1 MRVRLT
7 LIVTLV
13 FGIALIGLS
22 IVLVNRV
29 ERALIDD
36 ARQYAIEELTAELT
50 GVPIGTEGE
59 GPVGIDTV
67 GYFDEDGN
75 PMSGAEVDALFSEA
89 FGPLEEGDAIIAGG
103 TMIPGGEGFAFDVVP
118 GSGDLV
124 VIPGDP
130 SIGIDPGEL
139 PPVTEIENSADRI
152 TLGVPVEIGDHTLIF
167 AVSRSLHPVAVN
179 LETISGAL
187 WWAIPLLTLLV
198 GLVTWIVVGWALRP
212 VRQMATDVDR
222 FSSTQLSSRVS
233 VPDND
238 DEIAHMARTVNG
250 MLDRIEA
257 SVIRQRQFVSDAS
270 HELRSPIATIGAEME
285 VAKAHPAATDWE
297 RSSDVVLA
305 EQRRLGALVDDLLLL
320 SRFDEGATR
329 DTVEVDLDDIV
340 FTEIR
345 RSRPVSI
352 EGRRVEA
359 VRVEG
364 DPQLLSRLVRN
375 LLSNAQRHAVS
386 EIRVSLERDADGVV
400 FAVEDDGPGV
410 AEEERDRIFERFAR
424 TEEGRSRDSG
434 GAGLGLA
441 IVREVAVA
449 HGGTV
454 GVEDGSLGGA
464 RFVVTLPAAS
474 VPA

>member
-1 MRVRLT
+1 ME
-7 LIVTLV
+7 
-13 FGIALIGLS
+13 GDG
-22 IVLVNRV
+22 
-29 ERALIDD
+29 
-36 ARQYAIEELTAELT
+36 
-50 GVPIGTEGE
+50 PIG
-59 GPVGIDTV
+59 IDMV

-75 PMSGAEVDALFSEA
+75 PMSEADVDALFSEV
-89 FGPLEEGDAIIAGG
+89 FGSIGDGGEIISGGAII
-103 TMIPGGEGFAFDVVP
+103 PGEDEFSFDVIP

-124 VIPGDP
+124 LIPGDP
-130 SIGIDPGEL
+130 SIGIDPGEI
-139 PPVTEIENSADRI
+139 PPVTEIGNSTDRI

-179 LETISGAL
+179 LETITGAL
-187 WWAIPLLTLLV
+187 WWAIPLLILLV
-198 GLVTWIVVGWALRP
+198 GLVTWIVVGRTLRP
-212 VRQMATDVDR
+212 VQQMATDVDR

-285 VAKAHPAATDWE
+285 VAKAHPETTDWE
-297 RSSDVVLA
+297 RASDVVLA

-320 SRFDEGATR
+320 SRFEEGATR
-329 DTVEVDLDDIV
+329 DAVEVDLDDIV

-352 EGRRVEA
+352 EGRRVDA

-364 DPQLLSRLVRN
+364 DRHLLSRLVGN

-386 EIRVSLERDADGVV
+386 EIRVSLTRNAGDVV
-400 FAVEDDGPGV
+400 LTVEDDGPGV
-410 AEEERDRIFERFAR
+410 PEEERDRIFERFAR

-454 GVEDGSLGGA
+454 AVEDGSLGGA
-464 RFVVTLPAAS
+464 RFVVTLPAPS
-474 VPA
+474 TPV

>member
-1 MRVRLT
+1 
-7 LIVTLV
+7 
-13 FGIALIGLS
+13 
-22 IVLVNRV
+22 
-29 ERALIDD
+29 
-36 ARQYAIEELTAELT
+36 
-50 GVPIGTEGE
+50 
-59 GPVGIDTV
+59 
-67 GYFDEDGN
+67 
-75 PMSGAEVDALFSEA
+75 
-89 FGPLEEGDAIIAGG
+89 
-103 TMIPGGEGFAFDVVP
+103 
-118 GSGDLV
+118 
-124 VIPGDP
+124 
-130 SIGIDPGEL
+130 
-139 PPVTEIENSADRI
+139 
-152 TLGVPVEIGDHTLIF
+152 
-167 AVSRSLHPVAVN
+167 VAVN

-297 RSSDVVLA
+297 WSSDVVLA

-410 AEEERDRIFERFAR
+410 AEEERDRVFERFAR